1 MFFLTDEQKHM
12 IVETIKQLTNPSE
25 LEKDILDTIEEISK
39 QHLNMNHAQT
49 RIVLTYKN
57 HEDLY
62 AKVNALPT
70 TVQKR
75 HDQIGEMDLRYILQM
90 QLDFLLE
97 KEWEETHH
105 G

>member
-1 MFFLTDEQKHM
+1 MPNLTDSQKHLL
-12 IVETIKQLTNPSE
+12 IEALKQLANPSE
-25 LEKDILDTIEEISK
+25 LEKDILDTIEELSK
-39 QHLNMNHAQT
+39 QFLNMNDAQE
-49 RIVLTYKN
+49 RIILNYGN
-57 HEDLY
+57 HDGLFQ
-62 AKVNALPT
+62 KVNALPT

-75 HDQIGEMDLRYILQM
+75 KDQIGEMDFRYILQM